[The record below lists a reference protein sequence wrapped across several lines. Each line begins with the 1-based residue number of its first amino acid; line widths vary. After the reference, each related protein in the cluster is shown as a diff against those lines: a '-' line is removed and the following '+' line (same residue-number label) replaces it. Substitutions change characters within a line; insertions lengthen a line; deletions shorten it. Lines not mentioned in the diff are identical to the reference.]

1 MTPFIYGP
9 MGLYNNTTNCV
20 ELYMIKKVAIR
31 GGGLTLALFTIY
43 PTI

>member
-1 MTPFIYGP
+1 
-9 MGLYNNTTNCV
+9 MGLWDYTTIQLIVLN
-20 ELYMIKKVAIR
+20 MIKKVAIR